1 MNIENLK
8 AVLSQEITSTRQRAF
23 ITILKNRVNHGGILA
38 PGAGILKH
46 GELGKGI
53 CSRWYPATLN
63 RRIMGIAFIKHKIT
77 FYQRDAMQVM
87 YENSDRKDAVYF
99 IDPPYTVAGRRLYK
113 HSSIDHEKL
122 FDIAD
127 KLVGDFLITYDD
139 ADADEICNLAV
150 QHGFDIENI
159 LMQNTHHI
167 KKYELLIGR
176 NLNWIREDKE
186 FSQKSKRLSGT
197 RFVQQTIIDPCL

>member
-1 MNIENLK
+1 M
-8 AVLSQEITSTRQRAF
+8 
-23 ITILKNRVNHGGILA
+23 
-38 PGAGILKH
+38 

-53 CSRWYPATLN
+53 CSRWYPNTLN
-63 RRIMGIAFIKHKIT
+63 RRIMEIVFIKHRIT

-87 YENSDRKDAVYF
+87 YENLDRKDVVYF

-113 HSSIDHEKL
+113 HSFIDHEKL

-139 ADADEICNLAV
+139 ADEIRNLADH
-150 QHGFDIENI
+150 HGFDIENI

-176 NLNWIREDKE
+176 NLDWIREDKI